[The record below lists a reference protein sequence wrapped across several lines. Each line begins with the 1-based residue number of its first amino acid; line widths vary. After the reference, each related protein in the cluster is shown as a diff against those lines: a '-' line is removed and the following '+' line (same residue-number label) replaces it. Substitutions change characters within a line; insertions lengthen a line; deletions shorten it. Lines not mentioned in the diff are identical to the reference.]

1 MAELIERQGVIN
13 RLLKVCMTDN
23 VYSMG
28 IQRGVDHAIS
38 VVNEAPAVDAVEV
51 VRCQHCIHSVPFERN
66 CELNTTAYMHCKL
79 GRGEETLNV
88 WHKYKKY
95 YRDYS
100 VVDRD
105 GFCDEG
111 ERIKQ
116 NEGKVTPPPAR

>member
-1 MAELIERQGVIN
+1 MAEYIEREALRNEILKISIDTSNLYGCGVLEGLDRATKRIN
-13 RLLKVCMTDN
+13 
-23 VYSMG
+23 
-28 IQRGVDHAIS
+28 
-38 VVNEAPAVDAVEV
+38 EFPAADVVEV
-51 VRCQHCIHSVPFERN
+51 CRCQNCIHSVPFERN
-66 CELNTTAYMHCKL
+66 CELNSTAYMHCTL

-111 ERIKQ
+111 ERRS
-116 NEGKVTPPPAR
+116 E

>member
-1 MAELIERQGVIN
+1 MADLISRQALIAEIN
-13 RLLKVCMTDN
+13 RIGGHL
-23 VYSMG
+23 YSDWETA
-28 IQRGVDHAIS
+28 GVLSMARRI
-38 VVNEAPAVDAVEV
+38 PAVDAVEV

-66 CELNTTAYMHCKL
+66 CELNTTAHMHCTL

-111 ERIKQ
+111 ERRG
-116 NEGKVTPPPAR
+116 EEC

>member
-1 MAELIERQGVIN
+1 MKKYIDCAELLKEIKEKRDVAEKCGVNVMVDAYEIMSVVLGN
-13 RLLKVCMTDN
+13 APAADVVKVC
-23 VYSMG
+23 
-28 IQRGVDHAIS
+28 
-38 VVNEAPAVDAVEV
+38 
-51 VRCQHCIHSVPFERN
+51 RCQNCIHSVPFERN
-66 CELNTTAYMHCKL
+66 CELNSTAYMHCTL

-111 ERIKQ
+111 ERRA
-116 NEGKVTPPPAR
+116 E